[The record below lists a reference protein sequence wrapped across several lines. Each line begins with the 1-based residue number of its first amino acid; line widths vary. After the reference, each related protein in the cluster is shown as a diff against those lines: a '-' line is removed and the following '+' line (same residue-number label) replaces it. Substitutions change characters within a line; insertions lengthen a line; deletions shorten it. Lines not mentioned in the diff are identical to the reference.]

1 MCGILEEEVITML
14 KRKLEEELLKWK
26 HKPDKI
32 CLTIKGARQVGKTT
46 SILAFGKENYKSC
59 IYLNF
64 DINPQYCDI
73 FEGSLEVDQIL
84 ERISLMIPDAKF
96 YPHETLFFL
105 DEIQACPNARTA
117 LKPFALD
124 KRFDVI
130 SSGSLLGLN
139 YKEVRSY
146 PVGFEKIIEM
156 HSLDF
161 EEFLWA
167 LGYDHTICETLKK
180 YFDSQTPVPKAI
192 HEKMLENFRKYMVVG
207 GMPVVVTEFIKTHNF
222 NDVLEKQE
230 IILHSYMDDMAKY
243 ASADQRVKVREC
255 FLSIPRQLAKENKK
269 FQYSKIEKGASAR
282 KYESSL
288 MWLHDA
294 GIISFAYNLSFPE
307 LPLEGNAIDEQFK
320 VYMRDTG
327 LLLAMLEKGTQ
338 KDIIDGNMRVYKG
351 AVYEN
356 VIAELFTK
364 MGRKLYYYRKDS
376 GMEIAF
382 FIRYD
387 GKCMPIEVKSSQ
399 MNQAKSLKTLLT
411 RRDHYHMDTGMK
423 LGEQNVGYMGDIL
436 TVPIYMAPLLN
447 KV

>member
-1 MCGILEEEVITML
+1 ML
-14 KRKLEEELLKWK
+14 KRKIEAELLKWK
-26 HKPDKI
+26 NSSDNI

-46 SILAFGKENYKSC
+46 SILSFGKLNYKNC
-59 IYLNF
+59 IYMNF

-73 FEGSLEVDQIL
+73 FEGSLEVDNIL
-84 ERISLMIPDAKF
+84 ERISLMISDAVF
-96 YPHETLFFL
+96 IPNQTLIFL

-117 LKPFALD
+117 LKSFALD
-124 KRFDVI
+124 KRYDVI

-146 PVGFEKIIEM
+146 PVGFEKVLEM

-167 LGYDHTICETLKK
+167 LGYNENTIATMHK
-180 YFDSQTPVPKAI
+180 YFETKQQVPKAI
-192 HEKMLENFRKYMVVG
+192 HEKMLELFRKYIVMG
-207 GMPVVVTEFIKTHNF
+207 GMPAVVNTYLKTHNF
-222 NDVLEKQE
+222 NDVFDQQQ

-243 ASADQRVKVREC
+243 ASSDQRAKVREC

-269 FQYSKIEKGASAR
+269 FQYSKVDKGGSAR

-288 MWLHDA
+288 MWLYDA
-294 GIISFAYNLSFPE
+294 GIITKAYNLSFPE

-338 KDIIDGNMRVYKG
+338 KDIIDGNMKVYKG
-351 AVYEN
+351 GIYEN
-356 VIAELFTK
+356 AIAELFMK
-364 MGRKLYYYRKDS
+364 MGRKLYYYRKDT
-376 GMEIAF
+376 GLEIDF
-382 FIRYD
+382 LIRYS

-399 MNQAKSLKTLLT
+399 KNNAKSLKTILQ
-411 RRDHYHMDTGMK
+411 RKDTYNLDMGIK
-423 LGEQNVGYMGDIL
+423 LGEQNIGYMGDIL
-436 TVPIYMAPLLN
+436 TLPIYMVMFLQDI
-447 KV
+447 